1 MYHIRFVIS
10 SLRRKIRL
18 IECMKEE
25 IHCMFRNVRSDENCR
40 FDEILWTKLADLTKF
55 DKFGNFIKYGNCNE
69 ISQIQLTKFFGGIY
83 CSWQE
88 EPHRVDGFGSG
99 NDECIKRRKFDENSP
114 SLLTKLY
121 E

>member
-10 SLRRKIRL
+10 FLRRKIRL
-18 IECMKEE
+18 MECMKEE

-69 ISQIQLTKFFGGIY
+69 ISQIQLTKLFGGIY
-83 CSWQE
+83 SSWQE
-88 EPHRVDGFGSG
+88 EPHRVHEFGSG
-99 NDECIKRRKFDENSP
+99 NDECVKRRKFDENSP
-114 SLLTKLY
+114 SLLRKLY
-121 E
+121 